1 MADMTPRIRGYLDQ
15 MGKQLHL
22 YPQERQEILNEFEAH
37 IEDRVNELIENGLP
51 RDAALNEALRAL
63 GKSDLIAGQLYEVH
77 SRVSWYHTALA
88 TLPHLLLSLVFA
100 LRLWTAP
107 VWVISMLVLA
117 LTITIIGWRKGRPR
131 WTYPWLGY
139 CLVTPIVSWG
149 LAMSAVGYGAWGVVA
164 NGALPLSIPIYAA
177 SFIYISFSVWI
188 VIRIVRVIA
197 KPDWLMG
204 SLAVLPIPFLGFW
217 FFYFYNGGDLLQSDV
232 SVLKEVD
239 TSVAIVFLIIGL
251 ATAAFFRISRRVAR
265 VALLA
270 ITAPSL
276 IVLAWISYQGGA
288 GFIAVF
294 LFAVMSLAVL
304 LIPAFFDLKNSEPEV
319 NRYAADENAE
329 GTWG

>member
-1 MADMTPRIRGYLDQ
+1 MTPHIRGYLDQ

-276 IVLAWISYQGGA
+276 IVLAGISYQGGA
-288 GFIAVF
+288 GDIAVF
-294 LFAVMSLAVL
+294 LVAVMSLAVL

>member
-288 GFIAVF
+288 GYIAVF
-294 LFAVMSLAVL
+294 LFAVMSLAVRP
-304 LIPAFFDLKNSEPEV
+304 IPAF
-319 NRYAADENAE
+319 
-329 GTWG
+329 

>member
-1 MADMTPRIRGYLDQ
+1 MTPRIRGYLDQ

-37 IEDRVNELIENGLP
+37 IEDRVNELIEGGLP

-63 GKSDLIAGQLYEVH
+63 GKSDLVAGQLYEVH

-100 LRLWTAP
+100 LHLWTAP

-239 TSVAIVFLIIGL
+239 TSVAIVFLIIGS

-288 GFIAVF
+288 GYIAVF

-304 LIPAFFDLKNSEPEV
+304 LIPAFFDLKNSEPDV

>member
-1 MADMTPRIRGYLDQ
+1 MADMTPHIRGYLDQ

-270 ITAPSL
+270 ITAPS
-276 IVLAWISYQGGA
+276 
-288 GFIAVF
+288 
-294 LFAVMSLAVL
+294 
-304 LIPAFFDLKNSEPEV
+304 
-319 NRYAADENAE
+319 
-329 GTWG
+329 

>member
-1 MADMTPRIRGYLDQ
+1 MTPHIRGYLDQ

-304 LIPAFFDLKNSEPEV
+304 LIPAFFDLKNSEPDV

>member
-1 MADMTPRIRGYLDQ
+1 
-15 MGKQLHL
+15 
-22 YPQERQEILNEFEAH
+22 
-37 IEDRVNELIENGLP
+37 
-51 RDAALNEALRAL
+51 
-63 GKSDLIAGQLYEVH
+63 
-77 SRVSWYHTALA
+77 
-88 TLPHLLLSLVFA
+88 
-100 LRLWTAP
+100 
-107 VWVISMLVLA
+107 
-117 LTITIIGWRKGRPR
+117 
-131 WTYPWLGY
+131 
-139 CLVTPIVSWG
+139 
-149 LAMSAVGYGAWGVVA
+149 MSAVGYGAWGVVA

-288 GFIAVF
+288 GYIAVF

-304 LIPAFFDLKNSEPEV
+304 LIPAFFDLKNSEPDV

>member
-1 MADMTPRIRGYLDQ
+1 MKPHIRGYLDE

-22 YPQERQEILNEFEAH
+22 DPKEEQEILHELEVH
-37 IEDRVNELIENGLP
+37 IEDRVCELLDQGLS
-51 RDAALNEALRAL
+51 REAALQNALESL
-63 GKSDLIAGQLYEVH
+63 GQSEMIAGQLYEVH
-77 SRVSWYHTALA
+77 SRGSWYHTALA

-100 LRLWTAP
+100 LHLWATP
-107 VWVISMLVLA
+107 VWVISMLLLA
-117 LTITIIGWRKGRPR
+117 LTITVVGWRKGRPR

-139 CLVTPIVSWG
+139 CLMGPIVSWG

-164 NGALPLSIPIYAA
+164 NDALPLSIPIYAA
-177 SFIYISFSVWI
+177 SFIYIAFSIWI
-188 VIRIVRVIA
+188 VIRIVRNIA

-204 SLAVLPIPFLGFW
+204 SLAILPIPFLGFW

-239 TSVAIVFLIIGL
+239 TSVAIVFLIIGS
-251 ATAAFFRISRRVAR
+251 ATAAFFRITRRVAR

-288 GFIAVF
+288 GLTAVF
-294 LFAVMSLAVL
+294 MFAVMSLAVL
-304 LIPAFFDLKNSEPEV
+304 LIPAFFDLKNSRPD
-319 NRYAADENAE
+319 APQFTPDENPE

>member
-1 MADMTPRIRGYLDQ
+1 MTPHIRGYLDQ

-304 LIPAFFDLKNSEPEV
+304 LIPAFFDLKNSESDV

>member
-1 MADMTPRIRGYLDQ
+1 MTPHIRGYLDQ

>member
-1 MADMTPRIRGYLDQ
+1 MTPRIRGYLDQ

-63 GKSDLIAGQLYEVH
+63 GRSDMLAGQLYEVH

-100 LRLWTAP
+100 LHLWTAP

-239 TSVAIVFLIIGL
+239 TSVAIVFLIIGS

-288 GFIAVF
+288 GYIAVF

-304 LIPAFFDLKNSEPEV
+304 LIPAFFDLKNSEPDV